1 MHPGVA
7 MNRPRP
13 YGPLCRLK
21 PAFQAS
27 GAMPVMANPAQLLC
41 HGNWSAAHAVVP
53 MLSQHEVGAEG

>member
-1 MHPGVA
+1 